1 MNWTGGQL
9 HRHSRPGG
17 LSKNQKQKFAK
28 SRLTRNKTPG
38 ETFEFDG
45 FPNLPFSQ
53 RDKRDTAEADQTG
66 NSSASQAAKV
76 FSSSTAEPGS
86 LKRSLL
92 QQSDWAAVS
101 VTRPL
106 NINFTSATESA
117 RFGKRRRL
125 TEIDRERLSIRN
137 GDHSLLQ
144 GHRFRKNA
152 AGTVERESDLGHIQ
166 VRIDGHLAGS
176 NFGEPQTP
184 TTHPSSNSML
194 LDNENENENAI
205 SSFSSSLP
213 AHRGT
218 SQRLT
223 SRRLSLAPSHNRTPL
238 RLQEP
243 MNTAGTSVVEYS
255 DDCLSQI
262 ADSGVSSTNHYP
274 SFTQLEPDHA
284 SLASIHHVSTGSPLA
299 RPRRFT
305 IDDQFFAEQLQLN
318 RKSEYS
324 SQEQYESSYSP
335 KERSTSPPLIP
346 TDSLFEKTS
355 SWLAHQKQIPGSR
368 NIRSSRSGNYQSS
381 AIQADPRTLP
391 SSPSLVADENG
402 YVSGASEDFWADP

>member
-1 MNWTGGQL
+1 MNWTGGRL

-38 ETFEFDG
+38 ETIEFDG
-45 FPNLPFSQ
+45 FPNLSFSQ
-53 RDKRDTAEADQTG
+53 RDKRDTAEANETG
-66 NSSASQAAKV
+66 NSSASQAAKD
-76 FSSSTAEPGS
+76 FPSSTAEPDS
-86 LKRSLL
+86 LKRCLL

-117 RFGKRRRL
+117 RFGKRRKL
-125 TEIDRERLSIRN
+125 TEIDRERLSIRH
-137 GDHSLLQ
+137 GDQSLLQ
-144 GHRFRKNA
+144 GHQFRKNA

-176 NFGEPQTP
+176 NLGETQTP
-184 TTHPSSNSML
+184 TTHPSSHSML
-194 LDNENENENAI
+194 LDNENENAI

-218 SQRLT
+218 SQGLA
-223 SRRLSLAPSHNRTPL
+223 SRRLSLAPSHNRRPL

-243 MNTAGTSVVEYS
+243 RNTAGTSVAEYS

-262 ADSGVSSTNHYP
+262 ADSGVSSTDHYP
-274 SFTQLEPDHA
+274 SYTQLERDHA
-284 SLASIHHVSTGSPLA
+284 SLASIPHVSTGSPLP

-305 IDDQFFAEQLQLN
+305 IDDQFLAEQLQHN
-318 RKSEYS
+318 PNSGYR
-324 SQEQYESSYSP
+324 SQEQYESSDSP
-335 KERSTSPPLIP
+335 EERSTSLPLIP
-346 TDSLFEKTS
+346 TDASFEETS
-355 SWLAHQKQIPGSR
+355 SWLAHQERIPSAR
-368 NIRSSRSGNYQSS
+368 NIQNSRSGNYKSPVV
-381 AIQADPRTLP
+381 QADPHTMP